1 MGQGT
6 ARWIAIAL
14 VGALVATLA
23 VGLLGG
29 RGGDPET
36 STDAGTGGT
45 TGGSA
50 TAEPADGPH
59 VVAFLCSGQECPR
72 PDADAEQAI
81 LDELQGDPR
90 VLAARLVSSEQ
101 AYQLFLDEWGDRE
114 DMVASVD
121 PDEVP
126 ARIELDLVDPEA
138 VDEVVADHQGREGV
152 AAVEDA
158 RVVAP

>member
-29 RGGDPET
+29 RGGPAE
-36 STDAGTGGT
+36 DAGEAPG
-45 TGGSA
+45 GGSEPGVA
-50 TAEPADGPH
+50 AEPLEGPH

-72 PDADAEQAI
+72 PGPDVQQAI
-81 LDELQGDPR
+81 LDELQSDPR

-101 AYQLFLDEWGDRE
+101 AYQLFLDRFGDQQE
-114 DMVASVD
+114 LVESVD
-121 PDEVP
+121 PEQIP
-126 ARIELDLVDPEA
+126 ARVELDLVDPEA
-138 VDEVVADHQGREGV
+138 VGEVMADHRGREGI
-152 AAVEDA
+152 AAMEDA
-158 RVVAP
+158 RVVSP